1 MSLLSLHK
9 ASVTTKGAAIL
20 TDVSLSVA
28 IGQMVGL
35 LGPNGAGKTT
45 AARAL
50 LGLQTLTSGSATL
63 NGKDAHRLA
72 SKDRARIVSYLPQ
85 ARKMA
90 WPISVRDMVG
100 LGRYSHGDR
109 FGHLTTDDHNA
120 VNAALSDCDLSDLA
134 QRSIA
139 TLSGGELAR
148 VHLAR
153 TFVARAQ
160 ALVVDEPT
168 NALDPRHAFDSLA
181 RLKQRAGE
189 GNGVLVILHDLVAAA
204 RYCDQIVLL
213 DKGKVVA
220 GGAPRD
226 VLTTSNLARV
236 YRIAANWEGDA
247 LRLIGPSEA

>member
-1 MSLLSLHK
+1 MSLLSLHQ
-9 ASVTTKGAAIL
+9 ANVTTKGAAIL
-20 TDVSLSVA
+20 SDVSFSVA
-28 IGQMVGL
+28 SGQMVGL

-50 LGLQTLTSGSATL
+50 LGLQALTSGNATL
-63 NGKDAHRLA
+63 NGKDAHRLTP
-72 SKDRARIVSYLPQ
+72 KDRARIASYLPQ

-100 LGRYSHGDR
+100 LGRYSHGDGLGR
-109 FGHLTTDDHNA
+109 LRADDDDA
-120 VNAALSDCDLSDLA
+120 IEAALCDCDLSDLA
-134 QRSIA
+134 PRSIT

-153 TFVARAQ
+153 TFVASAR

-181 RLKQRAGE
+181 RLKQRACD
-189 GNGVLVILHDLVAAA
+189 GNAVLVILHDLVAAA

-220 GGAPRD
+220 QGVPRD
-226 VLTTSNLARV
+226 VLTPAHLAKV
-236 YRIAANWEGDA
+236 YRINATWEGDA